1 MSIRIDQDKCTGC
14 GTCVESC
21 PYEAITLEN
30 GIARVGDACVLCG
43 ICADNCEAG
52 AIVIERA
59 RDMAGEDL
67 KSYRGVCIFAE
78 QGYGKMHSV
87 SYELLGVGR
96 RLADDL
102 GVELVAVLLG
112 HNVTNMADELAAY
125 GADKIYVID
134 HPELACYS
142 DDAYG
147 NVLVD
152 VIRQCRPEIFLGG
165 ATAIGRSLIPRVA
178 TMLGVGLTADCTE
191 LSIRKED
198 RLLLQTRPAFG
209 GNVMATIV
217 CPRSRPQMATV
228 RPKVMKKGDYTPGR
242 RAEVISV
249 TPGSDRVRSRVRLVN
264 SVKEET
270 DLVNVAEADVIVT
283 GGRGLKN
290 AENFALLH
298 ELARQLAGAVGATRA
313 AVDEGW
319 ISYAHQIGQTGK
331 TVSPKL
337 YIACGVSGAVQHLV
351 GMQSSDIIVAINSD
365 PGAPIFDVATY
376 GIVGDLF
383 EIIPALTKRLKESSS
398 S

>member
-1 MSIRIDQDKCTGC
+1 MSIRIDWDKCTGC
-14 GTCVESC
+14 GTCLESC

-30 GIARVGDACVLCG
+30 GVARVGEACVLCG
-43 ICADNCEAG
+43 ICADNCGAG
-52 AIVIERA
+52 AIIIERIQNV
-59 RDMAGEDL
+59 AGEDL
-67 KSYRGVCIFAE
+67 QSYRGVCIFAE
-78 QGYGKMHSV
+78 QGYGKMQPV

-102 GVELVAVLLG
+102 GVELTAILLG
-112 HNVTNMADELAAY
+112 HNVMDMADELAAY

-134 HPELACYS
+134 HPVLTFYS

-147 NVLVD
+147 NVMVD
-152 VIRQCRPEIFLGG
+152 VIRQYRPEIFLGG
-165 ATAIGRSLIPRVA
+165 ATAIGRSLVPRVA

-209 GNVMATIV
+209 GNVMARIV
-217 CPRSRPQMATV
+217 CPKSRPQMATV
-228 RPKVMKKGDYTPGR
+228 RPKVMKRGKYTPGR
-242 RAEVISV
+242 KTEIISV
-249 TPGSDRVRSRVRLVN
+249 TPGPDRVRSRVRMVN
-264 SVKEET
+264 SVKEEA
-270 DLVNVAEADVIVT
+270 DLVNLVEADVIVT

-298 ELARQLAGAVGATRA
+298 DLARQLGGAVGATRA

-351 GMQSSDIIVAINSD
+351 GMQSSEIIVAINSD
-365 PGAPIFDVATY
+365 HGAPIFDVATY

-383 EIIPALTKRLKESSS
+383 EIIPALTKRLKELSNS
-398 S
+398 